1 MKKILL
7 FALLYSTIIQAQF
20 TPITNGLFSTDLSGW
35 SITGAFPG
43 NDGYWGTSY
52 NNSIGSGSGHLK
64 IDNLTVFSSGQ
75 IFKLKSPAFYVDA
88 SKSYFLRYDYYHYQF
103 DIMMGGL
110 QPLGDFSTVKIKRV
124 SDDSEVISSN
134 SNTFGTLN
142 LTNGFDASSRGI
154 FTFIT
159 SGDYYI
165 EFTGQNSNN
174 ANYHLDNVGFEPAFV
189 TKVQNSQ
196 CGTTL
201 PLLNSIIVAN
211 SVSTAQGYRFKVT
224 NLTTNQVQSIDKSFN
239 TFRITDLPNFA
250 FNTSYKIEVA
260 LKINTIWLTYYGTA
274 CTVTT
279 PIVTT
284 QVQTSQCGS
293 TINSFSQPIYA
304 DVVPF
309 ATGYQFKITNL
320 TNPAPSQTVYKNLRV
335 FTLNDFLSPT
345 VSYNSTYSVEV
356 AVKNTNGTYLPFGTL
371 CTIITPTFPTTQL
384 QTSQCNYTVS
394 SKSEII
400 YADAVSSATTYRF
413 RLSNT
418 TLNYSQSVDRFLRT
432 FSLSNFTGL
441 QTNQSYNVE
450 VSVKIGG
457 VFGPFGSICSLF
469 TPAVLKMENSDLLLS
484 TEKSL
489 VTAYPNPFL
498 NNFKIKIDSIDTSDI
513 YIIIYDMM
521 GTIIENKTI
530 KYSEIELIEFG
541 DNFKSGI
548 YNVVIN
554 QITNSRMFKIIKK

>member
-1 MKKILL
+1 MAYNNGGQLTLSGNGAYSINSPL
-7 FALLYSTIIQAQF
+7 FNSVGGTAYKFRYNYQDCFIAMGGCNPIGYPDVKFYDSFGALANYTIIDSGYTYQN
-20 TPITNGLFSTDLSGW
+20 TNGYVLLIFQTTGNYYVNFS
-35 SITGAFPG
+35 G
-43 NDGYWGTSY
+43 N
-52 NNSIGSGSGHLK
+52 H
-64 IDNLTVFSSGQ
+64 
-75 IFKLKSPAFYVDA
+75 
-88 SKSYFLRYDYYHYQF
+88 
-103 DIMMGGL
+103 
-110 QPLGDFSTVKIKRV
+110 
-124 SDDSEVISSN
+124 SN
-134 SNTFGTLN
+134 SNVF
-142 LTNGFDASSRGI
+142 
-154 FTFIT
+154 
-159 SGDYYI
+159 Y
-165 EFTGQNSNN
+165 
-174 ANYHLDNVGFEPAFV
+174 LDNVGFEPAFV

-260 LKINTIWLTYYGTA
+260 LKINSIWLTYYGTA

-320 TNPAPSQTVYKNLRV
+320 TNPAPSQTVNKNLRV

-356 AVKNTNGTYLPFGTL
+356 AVKNTNGTYLPFGTF

-441 QTNQSYNVE
+441 QTSQSYNVE